1 MRTIIMI
8 SKTKAADLAV
18 IFNAYQNA
26 LTEFCDNQCD
36 DTASSLRVWG
46 NMLDALQDELQIHL
60 TEKRILTSA
69 LDAANKFSQ

>member
-1 MRTIIMI
+1 MI

-18 IFNAYQNA
+18 VFNAYQEA
-26 LTEFCDNQCD
+26 LTAFFDNKCD

-46 NMLDALQDELQIHL
+46 NMLDALQDELHIHIA
-60 TEKRILTSA
+60 EKRNLLNS

>member
-8 SKTKAADLAV
+8 SKNKAKDLAV
-18 IFNAYQNA
+18 VYSAYQDA
-26 LTEFCDNQCD
+26 LTAFCDNQCD

-46 NMLDALQDELQIHL
+46 NMLDALQDELQIHIA
-60 TEKRILTSA
+60 EKRNLLNS